1 MPEPYDAHR
10 DVTSAFREG
19 WIGGGSFLGSVLSGT
34 LIGVL
39 LDRWLGTDPWFVIAG
54 IALGSYTGFV
64 RVWDYSKRMLPPD
77 TAGTDE

>member
-1 MPEPYDAHR
+1 VPEQYDAHR

-54 IALGSYTGFV
+54 ITLGSYTGFM
-64 RVWDYSKRMLPPD
+64 RVWDYSKRMLPRD
-77 TAGTDE
+77 TATTDD